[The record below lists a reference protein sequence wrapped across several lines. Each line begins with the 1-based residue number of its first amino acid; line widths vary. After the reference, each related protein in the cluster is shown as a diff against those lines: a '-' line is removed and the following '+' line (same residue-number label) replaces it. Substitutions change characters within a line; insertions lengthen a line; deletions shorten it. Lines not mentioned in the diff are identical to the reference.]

1 MAEIKWGFLYPFEPF
16 PRGRPCDLPRWWGSC
31 QSPGPAW
38 GRVAGRA
45 SCRETPWVSLG
56 RASWPRKVEDTG
68 GHTAPPPR
76 PRAATPGSCSA
87 ARSSGARPGPCSVD
101 IISIL
106 RRYGR
111 YCRYSPSLSGYPPR
125 APWGQ
130 TRPGGGVPAVWAR
143 GGGEG
148 SHGAGDQRNLQ
159 HGGLHLL

>member
-1 MAEIKWGFLYPFEPF
+1 MAEMKWGFLYPFEPF

-38 GRVAGRA
+38 GRGAGRA
-45 SCRETPWVSLG
+45 SCLETPWVSLG

-111 YCRYSPSLSGYPPR
+111 YCRYYRYPPR
-125 APWGQ
+125 ASRGQ

-148 SHGAGDQRNLQ
+148 SHRAGDQRNLQ